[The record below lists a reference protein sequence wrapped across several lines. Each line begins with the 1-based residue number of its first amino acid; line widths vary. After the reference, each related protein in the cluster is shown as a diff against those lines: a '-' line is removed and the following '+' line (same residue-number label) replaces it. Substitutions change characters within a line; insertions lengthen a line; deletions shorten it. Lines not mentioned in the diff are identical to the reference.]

1 MSSVLLPALSDV
13 FKGKL
18 SITSL
23 LWEIFGV
30 VMPRVAARGLWMG
43 LANGG
48 YTPIEQRVGY
58 IRSLE
63 FESKDVELML
73 SVCRSHGTTIHGL
86 LSACLVVACGMC
98 AAQDEAY
105 SFDHIS
111 FKTMTAVDMRPYISC
126 KFVACLA
133 QLLHSGSP
141 TPLREVISSALSP
154 NTPSVAQRKL
164 ISGSW
169 LVISDRKL

>member
-23 LWEIFGV
+23 LWEICGFM
-30 VMPRVAARGLWMG
+30 MPRLAARGLWTG

-58 IRSLE
+58 IRSLV

-86 LSACLVVACGMC
+86 LSACLVAASGMC
-98 AAQDEAY
+98 AAQDDGFTDDRIGLNCM
-105 SFDHIS
+105 SP
-111 FKTMTAVDMRPYISC
+111 VDMRPFLTV
-126 KFVACLA
+126 K
-133 QLLHSGSP
+133 
-141 TPLREVISSALSP
+141 
-154 NTPSVAQRKL
+154 
-164 ISGSW
+164 
-169 LVISDRKL
+169 